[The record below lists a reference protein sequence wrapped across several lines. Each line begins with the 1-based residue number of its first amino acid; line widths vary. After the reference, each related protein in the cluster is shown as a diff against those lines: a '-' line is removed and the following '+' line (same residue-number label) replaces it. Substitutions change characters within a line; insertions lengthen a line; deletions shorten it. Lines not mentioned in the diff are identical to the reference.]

1 MVAETFVVPA
11 HSEKQAWESGWRRV
25 PTALPFGLSPRVI
38 PWLTVIPGGMWTLAS
53 SHPVLRSSEEHLLR
67 FADETGKKIHH
78 LGP

>member
-1 MVAETFVVPA
+1 MGKGMEVRPHGPA
-11 HSEKQAWESGWRRV
+11 FWTLPSSHPLADCDSGRQ
-25 PTALPFGLSPRVI
+25 
-38 PWLTVIPGGMWTLAS
+38 WTLAS